1 MTMPTEFDD
10 LLQNPALL
18 RAALEFND
26 LAAPDFAA
34 LTPDAAE
41 FRPLLAQLAE
51 NPRVRRFLY
60 TQAPGKTSL
69 WCFGPSPNRLALL
82 PPPLL
87 ERLLRYWNAAV
98 WAEDLAR
105 IIDKKRLLLIRA
117 RVGPEVCRYAA
128 RRGRFQL
135 GALRARF
142 RPKEEG
148 EIPAIPADMDM
159 EEWLMKTFPRPGEK
173 MLALCIAHWPEALRA
188 AWQTRWKI
196 REQSAI
202 IRASRRDAA
211 AFPSFPAAWRWLEK
225 IFTSE
230 VAPEWQACFNSR
242 ISA

>member
-1 MTMPTEFDD
+1 MPTEFDAFNT

-18 RAALEFND
+18 RAALEFNG
-26 LAAPDFAA
+26 LAVPDFAA
-34 LTPDAAE
+34 RMPDAPQ
-41 FRPLLAQLAE
+41 FHPLLAQLAE

-60 TQAPGKTSL
+60 AQMPIKPSL

-105 IIDKKRLLLIRA
+105 IIDKKRLLLIRE
-117 RVGPEVCRYAA
+117 RIGPEVYQYAT

-142 RPKEEG
+142 RPQEAGAMERK
-148 EIPAIPADMDM
+148 IPADTDM
-159 EEWLMKTFPRPGEK
+159 EKWLTKTFPRPGEQ
-173 MLALCIAHWPEALRA
+173 MLALCIAHWPEALRT
-188 AWQTRWKI
+188 AWETRW
-196 REQSAI
+196 QSAVLKT
-202 IRASRRDAA
+202 SRQDAA
-211 AFPSFPAAWRWLEK
+211 AFPFFPAAWRWLEK
-225 IFTSE
+225 IFIEE